1 MLDFGVVRAHSR
13 HTLKV
18 VLSNPTQLPMM
29 LQLRQFKA
37 ESFSQDFDCL
47 IAGSVLGIVKG
58 MQRLS
63 RCGKGG
69 HCLGSASSMVVTN
82 LVGLVIVLLARVPGE
97 SRKSK

>member
-47 IAGSVLGIVKG
+47 IVGSVLGIVKC

-63 RCGKGG
+63 RCGKGWPLFG
-69 HCLGSASSMVVTN
+69 
-82 LVGLVIVLLARVPGE
+82 VGLLHGSHQFSWACNCSPCPCARRE
-97 SRKSK
+97 SKV